1 MIQFIFDMFLMGW
14 KVVFQTKL
22 KRTLPETKSKH
33 PNKNQ

>member
-14 KVVFQTKL
+14 KVMFQTKL
-22 KRTLPETKSKH
+22 KRTPETKSKH